1 MRVSFFVFINFIF
14 ILSHASAQ
22 DTIQSQ
28 DLPNNGD
35 VFVLSTGT
43 ISHNIQ
49 PSSTGENYVW
59 NFSNLESSNQQIDSM
74 IPVSATNPALSF
86 FFIDNVLNTNRANHA
101 SRGRNF
107 NIGISEFTDVFNY
120 YYNSVSQYEQPGLG
134 AIIDSILIPVF
145 YTPHDIIYKLP
156 LRYNNEDSCSYG
168 FEIDLSSST
177 IGIYY
182 QVNRKRYNKVDGW
195 GTLITPFGTFDVLR
209 IKTTLTEQDSL
220 YVTALNQG
228 IKLPPVTSYEF
239 KWMGTGFGLPL
250 LQINTTAIDTQVT
263 QILYQDSIRLTNV
276 SDFKQVISESLVFP
290 NPASEKI
297 VVKYSLQKKSEVMI
311 DLFSVEGKKIF
322 SIKETK
328 TIVGLNFQTI
338 DLSKY
343 NLNEGNY
350 FLKLQSENSAL
361 TLPVQIQK

>member
-1 MRVSFFVFINFIF
+1 MKFPFFIF
-14 ILSHASAQ
+14 IILISFLYQASAQ

-35 VFVLSTGT
+35 IFVLSTGT
-43 ISHNIQ
+43 VSNNIQ
-49 PSSTGENYVW
+49 PSSTGENFVW
-59 NFSNLESSNQQIDSM
+59 NYSNLESTSQQIDSM
-74 IPVSATNPALSF
+74 IPISATNPALSF

-182 QVNRKRYNKVDGW
+182 QVNRKRHNKVDGW

-209 IKTTLTEQDSL
+209 INTTLTEQDSL

-228 IKLPPVTSYEF
+228 IKLPAVTSHEF
-239 KWMGTGFGLPL
+239 KWMGAGFGLPL
-250 LQINTTAIDTQVT
+250 LQINTTDIDTQVT

-276 SDFKQVISESLVFP
+276 PDFNQVISEPLIFP
-290 NPASEKI
+290 NPASDIATVQIELDKSTTLAAYLYDFTGRKI
-297 VVKYSLQKKSEVMI
+297 
-311 DLFSVEGKKIF
+311 
-322 SIKETK
+322 
-328 TIVGLNFQTI
+328 
-338 DLSKY
+338 
-343 NLNEGNY
+343 
-350 FLKLQSENSAL
+350 L
-361 TLPVQIQK
+361 TLTPQENVGTVNMQFNTANLPSGMYWIRLDANGKSATRKLTITH